1 MLEEVKARG
10 YFTGFFFLTLRPRKN
25 YMPYSEKH
33 IAQLVER

>member
-1 MLEEVKARG
+1 MLKGVKARG
-10 YFTGFFFLTLRPRKN
+10 YFTGFSFCLRKN